1 MYNIIICCTM
11 YNVHCTYYNY
21 TYDNFV
27 TAFILF
33 PINKL
38 KTDTHSREITSS
50 SHLAVTKAEKE
61 LTVYSALIT

>member
-1 MYNIIICCTM
+1 MLYIVQYCTMYNIVICCTM

-21 TYDNFV
+21 TYYNFV

-38 KTDTHSREITSS
+38 KTDNVINIKLIRLGYSS
-50 SHLAVTKAEKE
+50 LV
-61 LTVYSALIT
+61 

>member
-33 PINKL
+33 PINNL
-38 KTDTHSREITSS
+38 KTDNVINIKLIRLGYSS
-50 SHLAVTKAEKE
+50 FV
-61 LTVYSALIT
+61 